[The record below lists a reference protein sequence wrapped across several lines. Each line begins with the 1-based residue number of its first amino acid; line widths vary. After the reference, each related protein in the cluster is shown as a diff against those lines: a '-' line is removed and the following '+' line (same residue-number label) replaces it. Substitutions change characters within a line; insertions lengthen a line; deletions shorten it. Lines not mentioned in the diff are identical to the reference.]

1 MGLFSQLKSKER
13 SQKGVALVA
22 VMIIL
27 GILIIIALAFY
38 ALGAYEAGLYERRRE
53 LEVAFCRAESG
64 VERARWVLLETGSKS
79 AALIDSAGI
88 NVYEVVEINPSG
100 EVVNQGIDQIDFMH
114 HVRVRSQGIEKG
126 QVRELVVEF
135 APGLR
140 YAVATSQHITFHGG
154 SNDWSP
160 PDVIDI
166 VNDVYIDG
174 GLLYDH
180 HINHPDWP
188 YKYDWARPDTVLI
201 PDYLKTM
208 PNFQAYF
215 QPMATPGHVYLPPA
229 NKFWGD
235 PGGGNPWVELPNNTI
250 AFVQGNVDISENV
263 IERWDTTSV
272 DVTICATGNIT
283 VTNGKND
290 DDDRLVLIS
299 LGNIIFEG
307 SGADKSLNAVVATG
321 SEVWTTGLTGGG
333 AGGGEG
339 GIHGVVLVCK
349 NIDMRGYDPAEI
361 YPFRRGWTITCR
373 IETVLLNGGIIVLPA
388 LNWGPLMDLH
398 RTSWAEVP
406 PV

>member
-1 MGLFSQLKSKER
+1 MGLFSLLKMKESAQR
-13 SQKGVALVA
+13 GVALVA

-27 GILIIIALAFY
+27 LILIIIVLAFY

-64 VERARWVLLETGSKS
+64 VERARWALLETGQKS
-79 AALIDSAGI
+79 DARINEDGI
-88 NVYEVVEINPSG
+88 NVYFVEEIDAAGNVVR
-100 EVVNQGIDQIDFMH
+100 QGINEIDFMH
-114 HVRVRSQGIEKG
+114 HIRVRSQGIEKE

-154 SNDWSP
+154 PNDWSP
-160 PDVIDI
+160 PDVIDV
-166 VNDVYIDG
+166 VNDVYIAG

-188 YKYDWARPDTVLI
+188 YKYDWARPDTVI
-201 PDYLKTM
+201 VPDYLKTM
-208 PNFQAYF
+208 PNFRAYF
-215 QPMATPGHVYLPPA
+215 EPMATPGHVYLPPA
-229 NKFWGD
+229 NMFWGKD
-235 PGGGNPWVELPNNTI
+235 PVTGLWTDLPNNTI
-250 AFVQGNVDISENV
+250 IFVKGNVDISENV
-263 IERWDTTSV
+263 VAGWDTTSV

-290 DDDRLVLIS
+290 DDDRLVLIA
-299 LGNIIFEG
+299 LGNVIFEG
-307 SGADKSLNAVVATG
+307 NGPDKSLNAVIASG
-321 SEVWTTGLTGGG
+321 SEVWITGLSGGG

-339 GIHGVVLVCK
+339 GVHGVVLVCK
-349 NIDMRGYDPAEI
+349 NIDMRGYDPDEI
-361 YPFRRGWTITCR
+361 YPLRRGWKITCR
-373 IETVLLNGGIIVLPA
+373 IETVFLNGGIIVLPD

-398 RTSWAEVP
+398 RTSWVEVL